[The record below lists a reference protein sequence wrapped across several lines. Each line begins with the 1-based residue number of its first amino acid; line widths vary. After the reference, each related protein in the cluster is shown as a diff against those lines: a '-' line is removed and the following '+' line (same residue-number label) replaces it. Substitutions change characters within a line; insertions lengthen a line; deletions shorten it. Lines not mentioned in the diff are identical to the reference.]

1 MSNIVEE
8 RAYLE
13 KLVERYEKRIERNN
27 KLLESVDNPLLD
39 RKKLVERSKHLEEKL
54 ELYRNELQ
62 KLA

>member
-1 MSNIVEE
+1 MSKVVEE
-8 RAYLE
+8 RVYLE

-39 RKKLVERSKHLEEKL
+39 REKLVERSKHLEEKL